1 MTSSALNLCKKSV
14 EVREMDWREEL
25 ITAMEK
31 IEKYEKLGGLRALA
45 TFIRSSLY
53 TNRDFLDCITVDF
66 RWYSESAD
74 VRVRFIDPYY
84 QIEVDLGYIS
94 VKQNESLENFK
105 QKLLEKKIEFVT
117 RALAVLVAEL
127 EDILY
132 RAQEEKRDDP

>member
-1 MTSSALNLCKKSV
+1 
-14 EVREMDWREEL
+14 MDWRDEL
-25 ITAMEK
+25 VEIMEK

-45 TFIRSSLY
+45 TFVRGSLY
-53 TNRDFLDCITVDF
+53 ADRDFLDSLSIDF
-66 RWYSESAD
+66 RWYTESAD
-74 VRVRFIDPYY
+74 VKARFIDPYY

>member
-1 MTSSALNLCKKSV
+1 MENWRDALV
-14 EVREMDWREEL
+14 E
-25 ITAMEK
+25 IMEK

-45 TFIRSSLY
+45 TFVRGSLY
-53 TNRDFLDCITVDF
+53 ADRDFLDSVSIDF

-74 VRVRFIDPYY
+74 VRVRFIDTYF

-94 VKQNESLENFK
+94 VKQSSSLEEFK

-132 RAQEEKRDDP
+132 KAEQKRDDP